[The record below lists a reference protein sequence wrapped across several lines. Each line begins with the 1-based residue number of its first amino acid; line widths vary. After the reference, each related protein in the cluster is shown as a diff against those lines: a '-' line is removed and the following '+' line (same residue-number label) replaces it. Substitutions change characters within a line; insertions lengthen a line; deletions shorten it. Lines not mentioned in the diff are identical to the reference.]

1 MRMANLKVRSIR
13 MVRRLGTGPVAIT
26 MGVTLATSVLG
37 AFGQDP
43 AGAAV
48 MTPVLTTSTT
58 TDLAPGQH
66 VRFTVQG
73 VPAGT
78 ALLAVQCTPQALTVG
93 EDACGDRRNSL
104 VFANSSGTATGTFV
118 PSPVIQT
125 TLGDVDCTQPS
136 ATCLLG
142 VASVAGDGSDSVI
155 GAESISFASGVTASS
170 PSGRSTEPPAPAQ
183 LVSSVAASG
192 PIIVG
197 GHPLTESVVAGLAPR
212 LSSSGA
218 FTGPK
223 LPAPSRSAPR
233 RPVAGQGIIEL
244 TLDGPKT
251 SWESATRR
259 AVVVDV
265 AVDGGPS
272 QQIVCFAGASPFTY
286 AGFTGTLSTGTH
298 TVTVSV
304 DTGLSD
310 TGAVAPTVQL
320 VHMQLEV
327 VDPSNSWYDR
337 IAYAPVVYGRAD
349 TAQEDTPLLTY
360 AEQSGGAGGTSS
372 LSYTTIWSKEE
383 AGTSFVPFLEWGEWG
398 RMTDITQT
406 VDLDTGPGVDYQ
418 RDIRQ
423 LWMPRNPGDR
433 ERGLGPRRGSSVFRV
448 LLRADPCGRTQ
459 CVGKRLPK

>member
-1 MRMANLKVRSIR
+1 MLE
-13 MVRRLGTGPVAIT
+13 TG
-26 MGVTLATSVLG
+26 ATDSYSPFL
-37 AFGQDP
+37 
-43 AGAAV
+43 
-48 MTPVLTTSTT
+48 
-58 TDLAPGQH
+58 
-66 VRFTVQG
+66 
-73 VPAGT
+73 
-78 ALLAVQCTPQALTVG
+78 
-93 EDACGDRRNSL
+93 GDRHRD
-104 VFANSSGTATGTFV
+104 VR

-286 AGFTGTLSTGTH
+286 AGFTGTL
-298 TVTVSV
+298 
-304 DTGLSD
+304 
-310 TGAVAPTVQL
+310 APAPT
-320 VHMQLEV
+320 
-327 VDPSNSWYDR
+327 R
-337 IAYAPVVYGRAD
+337 
-349 TAQEDTPLLTY
+349 
-360 AEQSGGAGGTSS
+360 
-372 LSYTTIWSKEE
+372 
-383 AGTSFVPFLEWGEWG
+383 
-398 RMTDITQT
+398 
-406 VDLDTGPGVDYQ
+406 
-418 RDIRQ
+418 
-423 LWMPRNPGDR
+423 
-433 ERGLGPRRGSSVFRV
+433 
-448 LLRADPCGRTQ
+448 
-459 CVGKRLPK
+459 